1 MEKVEDQDEP
11 VLKYTD
17 SLGAEITIDPAH
29 NLFPDSPHQIGISHV
44 TEGSYFYGVRKD
56 KYWKRGSFKNY
67 EGIGA
72 EHEEIKRGK
81 QPFILVAEQL
91 DGQQLDGQP
100 WIDVQPELKPLEPMT
115 IGGQVR
121 DWAPFSPFPGMM
133 DFDTAMMIVRK
144 EHYHRNS
151 PKEIIDDMIKE
162 CDRRIELETEAI
174 NTIAGWTLGTWVH
187 RAFLAYPYGWF
198 YGIPQTGK
206 TTALGV
212 THSMAYHAIF
222 TSGMSNSALFR
233 LVDQNHSTL
242 CYDEAETL
250 FPHPGMDTE
259 LQEKISLFND
269 GYRAGVKIY
278 RTEKD
283 PETGAF
289 AQIGFDPYS
298 PKFLASVN
306 PIHPTLQQRCLT
318 FVMLKA
324 LSEEKSKALAD
335 PDLTESIRRRLYGFL
350 FSEGVRIKSDALDKK
365 LNADLMGSYEV
376 KNREWELFKPIL
388 LLAKNYYPKLLEDH
402 AKVLASQRNYQA
414 DEASQSNE
422 AIVLEILYGL
432 ANEGETDAISFISY
446 HDWREKIQGEYPD
459 LKYITARTLSGMLK
473 KVGLAKLRGYGTGNK
488 KGVKLGENIELLQ
501 SIMERMGILH
511 ESTKEASG
519 GRKIDKNYS

>member
-1 MEKVEDQDEP
+1 MKKVKDQDEP
-11 VLKYTD
+11 ILKFTD
-17 SLGAEITIDPAH
+17 SLGAEITVDPKH
-29 NLFPDSPHQIGISHV
+29 SLFPDSPHQIGISYV
-44 TEGSYFYGVRKD
+44 TEGSYFYGIRKD

-67 EGIGA
+67 EGIGV
-72 EHEEIKRGK
+72 EHEEITRGK
-81 QPFILVAEQL
+81 QPFILVAEQI
-91 DGQQLDGQP
+91 DEHP
-100 WIDVQPELKPLEPMT
+100 WMDVQPELKPLEPMT
-115 IGGQVR
+115 ISGQTR
-121 DWAPFSPFPGMM
+121 DWSVFSPFPGMM

-144 EHYHRNS
+144 EHYHHSS
-151 PKEIIDDMIKE
+151 PKEIIGDVIKE
-162 CDRRIELETEAI
+162 CHRRIELEPEAI
-174 NTIAGWTLGTWVH
+174 STIAGWTLGSWVH

-198 YGIPQTGK
+198 YGMPTTGK
-206 TTALGV
+206 TTGLGV
-212 THSMAYHAIF
+212 IHSMAYHAIF

-233 LVDQNHSTL
+233 LVDQSHSTV

-250 FPHPGMDTE
+250 FAHPGADTE
-259 LQEKISLFND
+259 LQERISLFND
-269 GYRAGVKIY
+269 GYRAGIKVY

-306 PIHPTLQQRCLT
+306 AIHPTLQQRCLT

-350 FSEGVRIKSDALDKK
+350 FSEGIRIKSDALDKK

-388 LLAKNYYPKLLEDH
+388 LLAKNYYPELLEDH

-422 AIVLEILYGL
+422 AIVLEVLYEL
-432 ANEGETDAISFISY
+432 ANEGVGDAAAFISY
-446 HDWREKIQGEYPD
+446 QDWRETIQSEYPD

-501 SIMERMGILH
+501 SIMKRMGILQ
-511 ESTKEASG
+511 ESTKEPDAKTG
-519 GRKIDKNYS
+519 GKKIDKDYP